1 MKNTGNKLIA
11 LLVGVFLLAQIG
23 AGQEKTPDIP
33 DEKAQIELK
42 EAYKLDSH
50 IRMLRKLQI
59 ETQEHKETFERRGE
73 IVFFIS
79 FGYIWMWQF
88 IMYNQILPSVFAEGS
103 NQTELEDRNF
113 YFALASSLV
122 LGLFVARNDLQHY
135 HFVKKGQ
142 FYSYPGVKDDAF
154 NRTRKGY
161 NWYFNFFS
169 WEF

>member
-11 LLVGVFLLAQIG
+11 LFLMTFLLTQIG
-23 AGQEKTPDIP
+23 FAQEKTAEIP
-33 DEKAQIELK
+33 DEKKRIELK
-42 EAYKLDSH
+42 EAYTLDSH

-59 ETQEHKETFERRGE
+59 ETHEQKESFERRGE

-135 HFVKKGQ
+135 HFIKKGQ
-142 FYSYPGVKDDAF
+142 FYSYPGVKEDSF
-154 NRTRKGY
+154 NRTRKEY
-161 NWYFNFFS
+161 NWYFNLFS